1 MVSIRRLAAVAAL
14 LASALFAPS
23 TYGIPTDP
31 DDTENLPPCLHKFSV
46 PSFGV
51 SPGRVD
57 LGASATLAW
66 RIVVPTECRN
76 QLSFTL
82 NGKAIGLQESRRLT
96 PMANT
101 QYTLQVRA
109 PGGVAR
115 TIDTASIRVDLP
127 DEVTI
132 DRNDQQPLFA
142 QAVGTAGT
150 TVRVA
155 NNVRLDLSRYE
166 SISVAAGVDLLGG
179 RTARTAGPV
188 LFTETRP
195 KRLLVV
201 TGDDVRIS
209 GLRIHGPDMGV
220 ADSDGGPASGLY
232 VSSRNDVEI
241 DHNEIAGW
249 KNAAVGVN
257 DDDNRISYVLNPD
270 TVRIH
275 DNFIHHNQRTGAFGY
290 GVVIGN
296 GAYALIDR
304 NVFDYNRHAIASDGS
319 DDSGYRAYE
328 NLVLKNGGKH
338 RKVLW
343 KWYYTHQFDVHGQ
356 ESCGVFSLFS
366 DSLFNCGRAGHD
378 VEIRRNSFLYTR
390 DNAFKLRGTPQL
402 KPHGAFV
409 YDNVFAHGDLD
420 DAVDQTESGMT
431 TRGNRTGIDGSARL
445 GRCDFDADGVDDS
458 FMATGQ
464 TWWYSSRGTGHWVY
478 LDTSKLLLAQVTL
491 GDVDGD
497 GGCDVSGT

>member
-1 MVSIRRLAAVAAL
+1 MFTTGRLAALTAFFALAL
-14 LASALFAPS
+14 LVPGAHA
-23 TYGIPTDP
+23 IPTDP

-51 SPGRVD
+51 TAARVD
-57 LGASATLAW
+57 LGETTTLAW
-66 RIVVPTECRN
+66 RIAVPAECRN

-82 NGKAIGLQESRRLT
+82 NGQFIGLEGSRRLT

-101 QYTLQVRA
+101 TYTLQVRG
-109 PGGVAR
+109 PGGLPR
-115 TIDTASIRVDLP
+115 TIDTATIRVVLP
-127 DEVTI
+127 DDVTI
-132 DRNDQQPLFA
+132 DRNDQQPLFE

-155 NNVRLDLSRYE
+155 NGVQLDLSRYE
-166 SISVAAGVDLLGG
+166 NISVAAGVTLLGG
-179 RTARTAGPV
+179 RTARSAGPR
-188 LFTETRP
+188 LYTTTRP
-195 KRLLVV
+195 KRLLIV

-220 ADSDGGPASGLY
+220 ADGDGGPATGLY

-257 DDDNRISYVLNPD
+257 DENNRISYVLNPD

-275 DNFIHHNQRTGAFGY
+275 DNFIHHNQRTGGFGY
-290 GVVIGN
+290 GVVIGD

-328 NLVLKNGGKH
+328 NLVLENGGKH
-338 RKVLW
+338 RKILW

-366 DSLFNCGRAGHD
+366 DSLYNCGRAGHD
-378 VEIRRNSFLYTR
+378 VEIRRNSFLYTK

-409 YDNVFAHGDLD
+409 YDNVFKHDDID
-420 DAVDQTESGMT
+420 DAITQNESGMT
-431 TRGNRTGIDGSARL
+431 QANNRLDTDGLAQL
-445 GRCDFDADGVDDS
+445 GRCDFDGDGLDDK
-458 FMATGQ
+458 FLATGRN
-464 TWWYSSRGTGHWVY
+464 WWYQSRISQWNYYGTSNLMLSQVR
-478 LDTSKLLLAQVTL
+478 LA
-491 GDVDGD
+491 DVNGD
-497 GGCDVSGT
+497 GRCDVNPR